1 MSTFFASPSVM
12 KRLLLGFNLLL
23 FTFSAAF
30 GQSVFVPLNQ
40 DYSHL
45 IERLEIKSGQL
56 SDDFHSNIK
65 PFERLGVIKLT
76 ERIENNPKVKLSLV
90 DDWNLNYLQNDS
102 WEWLKPNKI
111 GQSDSKNPI
120 LKYLYRKKS
129 DFFNT
134 ANKDIDFHVTPIF
147 HYGTGV
153 QFVNNETSSNRPFIN
168 TRGVELR
175 GVLNKKLGF
184 YSMLTENQVLQ
195 PTYVRDFI
203 LQNEGFPYQGF
214 TKIVDEDSTQMLT
227 DFFIATGYLI
237 FKPIK
242 SLQIQ
247 FGHDRNFIGSG
258 IRSMILSDFSAPY
271 LQLKANVQVGR
282 MQYMT
287 IFGQLLNNQLAR
299 PATGNIPI
307 TPKYVAFHHLNF
319 NVLKNLNIGIFESVI
334 FGKRQVGFDPNYLNP
349 VIFYRFVEGLLGSSD
364 NVMVGADIKWNF
376 LRTFSFYGQ
385 FVLDEFNRGEQQNNG
400 WWAKKHGVQAGLKYI
415 DVGGISNFDLQ
426 VEYNYARP
434 YLYTHFSTYSNY
446 VNYNVPMAHPLG
458 ANFKEILVTA
468 RVQPLPRLTVNATF
482 MMAQQGEDVNGLN
495 YGANVLLLNSDRRVG
510 DFNNFTLQGR
520 KTNINLLDA
529 AVSYMIFHN
538 CFLELHGTYRDYKSA
553 DASLNSQ
560 NIQATGTLR
569 WNIGRLGRLF

>member
-1 MSTFFASPSVM
+1 MIRFLLSFF
-12 KRLLLGFNLLL
+12 FLL
-23 FTFSAAF
+23 FVRSASF

-45 IERLEIKSGQL
+45 IERFEIKSGEL

-76 ERIENNPKVKLSLV
+76 ERIENNPDLRLSYV
-90 DDWNLNYLQNDS
+90 DEWNLNYLQNDS
-102 WEWLKPNKI
+102 WEWLKPDEI
-111 GQSDSKNPI
+111 SQSDSKKPI
-120 LKYLYRKKS
+120 LKYIYRKKS
-129 DFFNT
+129 DFFHT
-134 ANKDIDFHVTPIF
+134 SNKDIDFHVTPIF

-153 QFVNNETSSNRPFIN
+153 QFVDRQSSENRPFIN

-184 YSMLTENQVLQ
+184 YTVLTENQVLQ
-195 PTYVRDFI
+195 PDYVKDFI
-203 LQNEGFPYQGF
+203 LRNNGFPYEGF
-214 TKIVDEDSTQMLT
+214 TKITDDDSTRMMT
-227 DFFIATGYLI
+227 DYFSARGYLI

-242 SLQIQ
+242 SLQLQ

-258 IRSMILSDFSAPY
+258 IRSMILSDFSAPF
-271 LQLKANVQVGR
+271 LQLKANVQVGK

-299 PATGNIPI
+299 PVSGNIPI
-307 TPKYVAFHHLNF
+307 TPKYMAFHHLNF
-319 NVLKNLNIGIFESVI
+319 NVLKNLNIGVFESVV

-349 VIFYRFVEGLLGSSD
+349 LIFYRFVEGLLGSSD

-385 FVLDEFNRGEQQNNG
+385 FVLDEFNRKEQQNSSG
-400 WWAKKHGVQAGLKYI
+400 WWAKKHGGQAGLKYI
-415 DVGGISNFDLQ
+415 DVGGINNFDLQ
-426 VEYNYARP
+426 VEYNFARP

-446 VNYNVPMAHPLG
+446 VHYNVPLAHPLG
-458 ANFKEILVTA
+458 ANFQELLITA
-468 RVQPLPRLTVNATF
+468 RLQPIPRLSLNATF
-482 MMAQQGEDVNGLN
+482 MTAQQGEDVGNLN
-495 YGANVLLLNSDRRVG
+495 YGGNVLLLNSDRRVG

-520 KTNINLLDA
+520 KTTINMIDA
-529 AVSYMIFHN
+529 AISYMIFHN
-538 CFLELHGTYRDYKSA
+538 CFLEIHGTYRDYNSA
-553 DASLNSQ
+553 DTTLDSE

-569 WNIGRLGRLF
+569 WNIGRMSRLF